1 MNTENGR
8 VIWITGLSGAGKTSV
23 AKVLYQY
30 LQARGM
36 QPILLDGDILR
47 RIFNL
52 HEKVNDSYNRES
64 RLILSK
70 KYSLLCEELSSQ
82 GFIVII
88 ATISMY
94 KEIYEWNR
102 KKLPNYFEVFLN
114 VPFSE
119 LRRRDPKNI
128 YKDFSSG
135 KIRNVA
141 GLDLKIENPS
151 RADLRIDYK
160 DGNSCKKI
168 ADLIMKN
175 IMKE

>member
-23 AKVLYQY
+23 AKVLYQRFK
-30 LQARGM
+30 ARGM

-52 HEKVNDSYNRES
+52 HKKVDGYYNRKS
-64 RLILSK
+64 RLILSQ
-70 KYSLLCEELSSQ
+70 KYSLLCDELSSQ

-114 VPFSE
+114 VPYSE

-141 GLDLKIENPS
+141 GLDLKVDKPTT
-151 RADLRIDYK
+151 ADLRVDYK
-160 DGNSCKKI
+160 EGNSCKNI
-168 ADLIMKN
+168 ADLIMKK